1 MAFKTESMKLR
12 GLRGATT
19 CLANSS
25 EEIETAVTELV
36 KALIERNN
44 LKPARIVSIT
54 FSVTADLNACFPAAI
69 ARQQTGWEEVAL
81 LDCQQMSVE
90 GDLRRCIR
98 ILAHAWL
105 PADQPLQHPYLGEA
119 SLLRP
124 DRG

>member
-1 MAFKTESMKLR
+1 MASQNETMKLR

-25 EEIETAVTELV
+25 EAIELAVKELVTELV
-36 KALIERNN
+36 ERNE

-54 FSVTADLNACFPAAI
+54 FSVTADLDACFPAAI

-98 ILAHAWL
+98 ILAHAWRPSDQL
-105 PADQPLQHPYLGEA
+105 PQHPYLGEA

-124 DRG
+124 DSG